1 MKQMKRA
8 AGLLLALVLVLS
20 MAACGKK
27 DGDGGDSQSGFQRGT
42 IENGI
47 YTNTF
52 VGIGCQLSDDWTYYT
67 DEQLAELSG
76 VVAESSEEM
85 QKAMEDGKSTYD
97 MFASAMEGL
106 VTINVVY
113 EDLGALYLS
122 LIHI

>member
-52 VGIGCQLSDDWTYYT
+52 VGIGCQLSDEWPSYRRAAGRAVRRGGR
-67 DEQLAELSG
+67 EQRGDAEGHGGWQEHL
-76 VVAESSEEM
+76 
-85 QKAMEDGKSTYD
+85 
-97 MFASAMEGL
+97 
-106 VTINVVY
+106 
-113 EDLGALYLS
+113 
-122 LIHI
+122 

>member
-8 AGLLLALVLVLS
+8 VGLLLALVLVLS

-52 VGIGCQLSDDWTYYT
+52 VGIGCELSDDWTYYS

-85 QKAMEDGKSTYD
+85 P
-97 MFASAMEGL
+97 EGHGGWQEHL
-106 VTINVVY
+106 
-113 EDLGALYLS
+113 
-122 LIHI
+122 